1 MFQFDYR
8 ILHRGTANKTS
19 LPRPVYVLTFGK
31 SWYKDTLNYPHRSVF
46 GKRTLTTDDD
56 ISDSSENERNDDE
69 VTAENVCE
77 NGDK

>member
-1 MFQFDYR
+1 
-8 ILHRGTANKTS
+8 
-19 LPRPVYVLTFGK
+19 
-31 SWYKDTLNYPHRSVF
+31 VF